1 MPWSDNSGNKGPTR
15 GPWGQPPRQPGGG
28 GSNGGGRGNE
38 PPDLE
43 DIIKA
48 SQQRLKRA
56 FPRGGRGGNGG
67 QGGGFGGGGEP
78 IKLNRNSFM
87 AIGGVLGALWLVS
100 GFYTVEADELAV
112 VTTLGQFDRV
122 SPPGLHWH
130 LPFPFQAAP
139 KEKVTSVRPTQV
151 PSADGTGLML
161 TRDKNIIDAAMTVQW
176 RIKSDIVA
184 DKNGDFPGV
193 AAFMFN
199 VDDPTLLVEMV
210 AEASLREVIGSNNLD
225 FIQTAG
231 RAKVQDDTRA
241 LLQSA
246 LDSYKSGIQV
256 EDVNLGKTDP
266 PTEEVNAAFLDVNAA
281 EQNRDRD
288 VNAARAY
295 ENRKV
300 AEAVGEARQKVERAK
315 AYAAQVTADARGQAA
330 RFDSIYTEYQ
340 RAPEVTRQRMYLETV
355 ERVLAPMNKII
366 IDEQG
371 RGGVVPYLPL
381 NDLQRRNPP
390 AQQGGQQ

>member
-28 GSNGGGRGNE
+28 SNGGGRGGNE

-43 DIIKA
+43 DILKA

-56 FPRGGRGGNGG
+56 FPRGGRGQNGG
-67 QGGGFGGGGEP
+67 GIGGGGEP
-78 IKLNRNSFM
+78 IKLNRKSFM
-87 AIGGVLGALWLVS
+87 AIGAVLGALWLAS
-100 GFYTVEADELAV
+100 GSYTVEADELAV
-112 VTTLGQFDRV
+112 VTTFGKFDRV

-130 LPFPFQAAP
+130 VPFPFQAAP

-151 PSADGTGLML
+151 PSDEGAGQML

-176 RIKSDIVA
+176 RIKSEIVGA
-184 DKNGDFPGV
+184 TPGEMPGV

-199 VDDPTLLVEMV
+199 IDDPTLLVEMV
-210 AEASLREVIGSNNLD
+210 AESSLREVIGRNNLD

-231 RAKVQDDTRA
+231 RAKVQDDTR
-241 LLQSA
+241 LLMQTA
-246 LDSYKSGIQV
+246 LDSYKSGIQI

-288 VNAARAY
+288 VNAAKAY

-300 AEAVGEARQKVERAK
+300 AEAVGESSQKVERAR
-315 AYAAQVTADARGQAA
+315 AYAAQVTADARGQAS

-390 AQQGGQQ
+390 AQQGAQ

>member
-28 GSNGGGRGNE
+28 SNGGGRGGNE

-43 DIIKA
+43 DILKA

-56 FPRGGRGGNGG
+56 FPRGGRGQNGG
-67 QGGGFGGGGEP
+67 GGIGGGGEP
-78 IKLNRNSFM
+78 IKLNRKSVM
-87 AIGGVLGALWLVS
+87 AIGGIIGALWLAS
-100 GFYTVEADELAV
+100 GSYTVEADELAV
-112 VTTLGQFDRV
+112 VTTFGKFDRV

-139 KEKVTSVRPTQV
+139 KEKVTSVRPTEV
-151 PSADGTGLML
+151 PSDEGAGQML

-176 RIKSDIVA
+176 RIKSEIVGA
-184 DKNGDFPGV
+184 TSGEMPGV

-199 VDDPTLLVEMV
+199 IDDPTLLVEMV
-210 AEASLREVIGSNNLD
+210 AESSLREVIGRNNLD

-231 RAKVQDDTRA
+231 RAKVQDDTR
-241 LLQSA
+241 LLMQAA
-246 LDSYKSGIQV
+246 LDSYKSGIQI

-300 AEAVGEARQKVERAK
+300 AEAVGESSQKVERAR
-315 AYAAQVTADARGQAA
+315 AYAAQVTADARGQAS

-390 AQQGGQQ
+390 AQQGAQ

>member
-28 GSNGGGRGNE
+28 SNGGGGRGNE

-43 DIIKA
+43 DILKA

-56 FPRGGRGGNGG
+56 FPRGGRGG
-67 QGGGFGGGGEP
+67 QGGGGEP
-78 IKLNRNSFM
+78 IKLNRNM
-87 AIGGVLGALWLVS
+87 LTAIGGAIGALWLIS

-112 VTTLGQFDRV
+112 VTTLGKFDRV

-130 LPFPFQAAP
+130 APFPFQAAP
-139 KEKVTSVRPTQV
+139 KEKVTSVRTTQV
-151 PSADGTGLML
+151 PSAEGAGLML
-161 TRDKNIIDAAMTVQW
+161 TRDKNIIDAAMAVQW
-176 RIKSDIVA
+176 RIKSEIVGA
-184 DKNGDFPGV
+184 KPGEFPGV

-199 VDDPTLLVEMV
+199 VDDPALLVEMV
-210 AEASLREVIGSNNLD
+210 AEASLREVVGSNNLD

-241 LLQSA
+241 LMQAA
-246 LDSYKSGIQV
+246 LDAYKSGIQV

-288 VNAARAY
+288 VNGARAY
-295 ENRKV
+295 ENRRV
-300 AEAVGEARQKVERAK
+300 AEAVGEARQKVERAR
-315 AYAAQVTADARGQAA
+315 AYAAQVTADARGQAS
-330 RFDSIYTEYQ
+330 RFDSIYAEYQ

-355 ERVLAPMNKII
+355 ERVLGPMNKII
-366 IDEQG
+366 IDDQG

-381 NDLQRRNPP
+381 NELQRRTPP